1 MLCAETPHTPH
12 ATTDGLHCAVNVI
25 VRTIRKTFLSCA
37 RPFACLDGA
46 TCLRR
51 STTRSKMRQDQHTRK
66 TLAPARARPRWP
78 RNPTSCSAP
87 RAGRRAFRGSIALR
101 SQLQARATQSILGG
115 SGDTTKK
122 RVTHIGVSSRY
133 AGSEASAGR
142 RRPLQRTASEI
153 IIVVVVVVAHP
164 LAVRWDEASP
174 ASGRSGWA
182 SVRYCRYLVP
192 PLPVLENADGRPQVA
207 LIDVSAH
214 QPLTV
219 TARARVPP
227 ADARRGSS
235 RPPPTTSMQAA
246 ACVARHRPC
255 DLLPAS

>member
-1 MLCAETPHTPH
+1 MILIARRPSSPKP
-12 ATTDGLHCAVNVI
+12 D
-25 VRTIRKTFLSCA
+25 TFLSCA

-133 AGSEASAGR
+133 AGSEASAGTTASPAADCQR
-142 RRPLQRTASEI
+142 DVHAHASPRWQSAGDMHTCPMHIRWQSAGTRRPL
-153 IIVVVVVVAHP
+153 
-164 LAVRWDEASP
+164 
-174 ASGRSGWA
+174 
-182 SVRYCRYLVP
+182 
-192 PLPVLENADGRPQVA
+192 
-207 LIDVSAH
+207 
-214 QPLTV
+214 
-219 TARARVPP
+219 P
-227 ADARRGSS
+227 ADAVAG
-235 RPPPTTSMQAA
+235 PPCATAA
-246 ACVARHRPC
+246 TLYRLYRCLKTLMDGPRWP
-255 DLLPAS
+255 

>member
-1 MLCAETPHTPH
+1 MILIARRPSSPKP
-12 ATTDGLHCAVNVI
+12 D
-25 VRTIRKTFLSCA
+25 TFLSCA

-142 RRPLQRTASEI
+142 RRPLQRTASEMCMHML
-153 IIVVVVVVAHP
+153 HP
-164 LAVRWDEASP
+164 AGSP
-174 ASGRSGWA
+174 LGTCIHVQCTSAGSPLGRG
-182 SVRYCRYLVP
+182 VP
-192 PLPVLENADGRPQVA
+192 CQRTQWLGLRALLPLPC
-207 LIDVSAH
+207 
-214 QPLTV
+214 
-219 TARARVPP
+219 TASTGA
-227 ADARRGSS
+227 
-235 RPPPTTSMQAA
+235 
-246 ACVARHRPC
+246 
-255 DLLPAS
+255 